1 MCCNIEV
8 EHIPGAH
15 NQMADYLS
23 RYSPGA
29 ADIPEVEIPRPFA
42 SSRSLRTIEAGVEI
56 KEPLVHWIS
65 EEGENDTDYCDIIKI
80 VQDSIPCKKCGPI
93 I

>member
-8 EHIPGAH
+8 EHIPGAR

-29 ADIPEVEIPRPFA
+29 TDILEVEIPRPFA
-42 SSRSLRTIEAGVEI
+42 GSRSLRMVKAGVEI
-56 KEPLVHWIS
+56 MDPLVH
-65 EEGENDTDYCDIIKI
+65 
-80 VQDSIPCKKCGPI
+80 
-93 I
+93 